1 VVRHNL
7 ASMFERIKKASRRR
21 QIGVPVFLVVLGL
34 AIWATKERGSFDG
47 VTLLVGS
54 LGLLLGLL
62 QMIPARPKLKLTG
75 RDDDPLII
83 FTPVVRPFDEDSII
97 KEQVSKALEAMPR
110 RPAPEG
116 STASAFA
123 YESRGLG
130 PGRVGLRHSDETL
143 RQHEGKISHFE
154 SRLQEW
160 VTDLEA
166 ARAERLRLCE
176 EELRLHELGY
186 APADHAHLRLF
197 FPEGFELED
206 EAPSIDSPPD
216 PPELTM
222 EGQFLARRPELVL
235 PIKGGIK
242 LHHPDDE
249 PHYSEKNGLPV
260 VDYDLGRINQADHR
274 DVPAFEL
281 KAPREPGRYE
291 IEWEASAAGLNRPAF
306 GTITFEVRA
315 PEEIE
320 AITTL
325 AEAKQER
332 IDFELY

>member
-1 VVRHNL
+1 MGRHNL

-21 QIGVPVFLVVLGL
+21 QIGVPVFLIMLGL
-34 AIWATKERGSFDG
+34 AIWATKERGAFDG

-62 QMIPARPKLKLTG
+62 QMTPARPKLKLTG
-75 RDDDPLII
+75 RDDEPLII
-83 FTPVVRPFDEDSII
+83 FTPVVRPLDKNSIL
-97 KEQVSKALEAMPR
+97 KEQVGKALEAMPR

-116 STASAFA
+116 TTSAFD
-123 YESRGLG
+123 YESPGLG
-130 PGRVGLRHSDETL
+130 PGRVGLRHSDQTL
-143 RQHEGKISHFE
+143 RQHEGKISDFE
-154 SRLQEW
+154 SHLQEW
-160 VTDLEA
+160 VTNLEA
-166 ARAERLRLCE
+166 ARVDRLRLCE

-186 APADHAHLRLF
+186 APVDHAHLRLF

-206 EAPSIDSPPD
+206 EAPSIDSPPN

-222 EGQFLARRPELVL
+222 EGQLLARRPEQVL

-249 PHYSEKNGLPV
+249 PHYSEKSGLPV

-281 KAPREPGRYE
+281 KAPSEPGRYE
-291 IEWEASAAGLNRPAF
+291 IEWEASAAGLNRPAS
-306 GTITFEVRA
+306 GAITFEVRA

-320 AITTL
+320 PVTTL

>member
-1 VVRHNL
+1 
-7 ASMFERIKKASRRR
+7 MFERIKKAPRRR

-34 AIWATKERGSFDG
+34 AVWATKERGAFDG

-62 QMIPARPKLKLTG
+62 QMIPARPKLRLTG
-75 RDDDPLII
+75 RDEQPVIV
-83 FTPVVRPFDEDSII
+83 FTPAVRPLDENSIV

-116 STASAFA
+116 STPSLLD
-123 YESRGLG
+123 YESPGLG

-143 RQHEGKISHFE
+143 REHEAKIFDFE
-154 SRLQEW
+154 SHLREW

-166 ARAERLRLCE
+166 ARADRLRLCE

-186 APADHAHLRLF
+186 APADHVHLRLF

-206 EAPSIDSPPD
+206 EAPSIDSSPD
-216 PPELTM
+216 PPELPR
-222 EGQFLARRPELVL
+222 EGHQFLARRPEPVL
-235 PIKGGIK
+235 PIKGGIQ

-249 PHYSEKNGLPV
+249 PHYSEKDGLPV

-281 KAPREPGRYE
+281 KAPRDPGSYE
-291 IEWEASAAGLNRPAF
+291 IRWEASAAGLIKPAS
-306 GTITFEVRA
+306 GTITFQVRQ

-320 AITTL
+320 PITTL
-325 AEAKQER
+325 AEAEQER
-332 IDFELY
+332 MDFLLY

>member
-1 VVRHNL
+1 
-7 ASMFERIKKASRRR
+7 MFERIKKAPRRR
-21 QIGVPVFLVVLGL
+21 QIGVPIFLGVLGL
-34 AIWATKERGSFDG
+34 AIWATKERGAFDG

-75 RDDDPLII
+75 RDDEPLIV
-83 FTPVVRPFDEDSII
+83 FTPVVRPLDENNIV
-97 KEQVSKALEAMPR
+97 KEQVGQALEAMPR

-116 STASAFA
+116 CAPSAFD
-123 YESRGLG
+123 YESPGLG
-130 PGRVGLRHSDETL
+130 PGRVVLRHSDETL
-143 RQHEGKISHFE
+143 REYEGKIFDFE
-154 SRLQEW
+154 SRLREW

-166 ARAERLRLCE
+166 ARADRLRLCE

-206 EAPSIDSPPD
+206 EAPSIDSSPD
-216 PPELTM
+216 PPELAR
-222 EGQFLARRPELVL
+222 EGQFLARRPEQVL
-235 PIKGGIK
+235 PIKGGIQ

-274 DVPAFEL
+274 DVPPFEL
-281 KAPREPGRYE
+281 KAPREPGSYE
-291 IEWEASAAGLNRPAF
+291 IKWEASAAGLNRPAT
-306 GTITFEVRA
+306 GTLTFKVRQ

-320 AITTL
+320 PITTL

-332 IDFELY
+332 LDFLLY